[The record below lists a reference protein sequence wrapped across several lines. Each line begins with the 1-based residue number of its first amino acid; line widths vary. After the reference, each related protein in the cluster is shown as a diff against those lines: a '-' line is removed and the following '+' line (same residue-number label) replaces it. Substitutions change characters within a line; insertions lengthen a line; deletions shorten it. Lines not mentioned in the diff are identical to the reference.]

1 MNKTNIMRL
10 FFAKLFFITTILNM
24 SICKAQ
30 ATDTLVDVGQYKL
43 HFKIIKGTGTPILFE
58 SGSGND
64 GAVWNNILEPIAK
77 ITGTTLITYDRA
89 GLGRSEIKIESQQ
102 IEKNEIINGVQALE
116 IGLKKLGYDDDIIL
130 VSHSFGGF
138 YSTLFASRNPEKV
151 KKVVFIEAAQHSF
164 YTEAFMNNMKLRLS
178 EELMKSLKASRI
190 GLYYEL
196 ENIDKTLDLM
206 RKIDFPSTIPVIN
219 IEAEEPFNPLKN
231 DEDAKRWKS
240 SQYQFV
246 NNQPNRESITVNGS
260 KHYVFRDNP
269 YLVVNAIVKAFSSTL
284 NASQENK
291 ILVRSLD
298 YSIEASN
305 SLKKQELKYQHSEAN
320 LNSWGYS
327 LVEQGEL
334 DKALEI
340 FNLNTILY
348 PSSWNAF
355 DSFGEIL
362 LKANRKEEAIKM
374 YKKSL
379 ELNPD
384 NKKGVKIL
392 KQLLG

>member
-1 MNKTNIMRL
+1 
-10 FFAKLFFITTILNM
+10 M

-206 RKIDFPSTIPVIN
+206 RKIDFPTTIPVIN

>member
-1 MNKTNIMRL
+1 MNYTHIMRL

>member
-1 MNKTNIMRL
+1 
-10 FFAKLFFITTILNM
+10 M

>member
-1 MNKTNIMRL
+1 MRL

>member
-151 KKVVFIEAAQHSF
+151 INSI
-164 YTEAFMNNMKLRLS
+164 S
-178 EELMKSLKASRI
+178 
-190 GLYYEL
+190 
-196 ENIDKTLDLM
+196 
-206 RKIDFPSTIPVIN
+206 KISHF
-219 IEAEEPFNPLKN
+219 
-231 DEDAKRWKS
+231 KR
-240 SQYQFV
+240 
-246 NNQPNRESITVNGS
+246 
-260 KHYVFRDNP
+260 
-269 YLVVNAIVKAFSSTL
+269 
-284 NASQENK
+284 
-291 ILVRSLD
+291 
-298 YSIEASN
+298 
-305 SLKKQELKYQHSEAN
+305 
-320 LNSWGYS
+320 
-327 LVEQGEL
+327 
-334 DKALEI
+334 
-340 FNLNTILY
+340 
-348 PSSWNAF
+348 
-355 DSFGEIL
+355 
-362 LKANRKEEAIKM
+362 
-374 YKKSL
+374 
-379 ELNPD
+379 
-384 NKKGVKIL
+384 
-392 KQLLG
+392 

>member
-1 MNKTNIMRL
+1 MNKTNMMRL

>member
-1 MNKTNIMRL
+1 MRL

-164 YTEAFMNNMKLRLS
+164 YTEAFMNNMKLSLS